1 MELETKKL
9 PKNLTEIKVELSAEE
24 FKSFEEKAL
33 KNLAQETKI
42 EGFRPGK
49 APLEILKQRTPT
61 AKILEEMAHLAVN
74 EKYLEIIEKENLEP
88 VAPPQ
93 VEIVKM
99 APDNPLIFKL
109 KIPLMPKIK
118 LGDYQKIKIQKNAPQ
133 IEEKQILK
141 VLSELQSMRGQ
152 EKTVLRAAQKGDK
165 VKIDLDLFHDKVPLE
180 NGQIKDMEIILGD
193 SKEYFPGLN
202 KQILGRKKGE
212 IAEFSAPYPSSHPD
226 KKVAGK
232 KIDFRAK
239 IKEIYQIDLPEID
252 DQFAQSIGQ
261 FKNLEEL
268 KKQIKKN
275 LEEKE
280 NLKENQRQ
288 EIEIVQKLIAQT
300 KFEEIPESLIE
311 HEAEKMVAE
320 LKASIEQ
327 SSGNFED
334 YLQSIK
340 SDVKALR
347 EKFIPKAE
355 ERVKSA
361 LCIRE
366 IAKKEKIEITPE
378 ELTTEIKKISD
389 LYKNQEEL
397 IKNLKTESG
406 QNYLRNLLTNR
417 KVLDIL
423 KK

>member
-1 MELETKKL
+1 MQIESRKL
-9 PKNLTEIKVELSAEE
+9 PKNLIEVRVELTNEE
-24 FKSFEEKAL
+24 LLTFEEKAL
-33 KNLAQETKI
+33 KNLAKEIKI

-49 APLEILKQRTPT
+49 APLEILKQRIPT
-61 AKILEEMAHLAVN
+61 AKIMEETAHLAIN
-74 EKYLEIIEKENLEP
+74 EKYPEIIKKENLQP

-93 VEIVKM
+93 VEIIKM
-99 APDNPLIFKL
+99 APENPLIFKL

-118 LGDYQKIKIQKNAPQ
+118 LGDYQNIKVEKKETK
-133 IEEKQILK
+133 IEEKQVEK
-141 VLSELQSMRGQ
+141 VITELQAMRGQ
-152 EKTVLRAAQKGDK
+152 EKTVLRKAKIGDK
-165 VKIDLDLFHDKVPLE
+165 AKVDLELFHDKILLD
-180 NGQIKDMEIILGD
+180 NGQIKDMELILGD
-193 SKEYFPGLN
+193 SKEYFPGLS
-202 KQILGRKKGE
+202 KQILGMKKGE
-212 IAEFSAPYPSSHPD
+212 NTEFSNSYPSSHPD

-232 KIDFRAK
+232 KIDFK
-239 IKEIYQIDLPEID
+239 VKVKEIYQIDLPEIND
-252 DQFAQSIGQ
+252 EFAQNVGP

-275 LEEKE
+275 LEE
-280 NLKENQRQ
+280 NAAIKENQRQ
-288 EIEIVQKLIAQT
+288 EIEIIQKLIAQT
-300 KFEEIPESLIE
+300 EFEEIPESLVQ

-340 SDVKALR
+340 SDVETLR

-366 IAKKEKIEITPE
+366 IAKKENIKISPE
-378 ELTTEIKKISD
+378 EMATEMEKISD

-397 IKNLKTESG
+397 LKNLKTESG

>member
-1 MELETKKL
+1 
-9 PKNLTEIKVELSAEE
+9 
-24 FKSFEEKAL
+24 
-33 KNLAQETKI
+33 
-42 EGFRPGK
+42 
-49 APLEILKQRTPT
+49 
-61 AKILEEMAHLAVN
+61 
-74 EKYLEIIEKENLEP
+74 
-88 VAPPQ
+88 
-93 VEIVKM
+93 
-99 APDNPLIFKL
+99 
-109 KIPLMPKIK
+109 
-118 LGDYQKIKIQKNAPQ
+118 
-133 IEEKQILK
+133 
-141 VLSELQSMRGQ
+141 MRGQ